1 MTTARHATVGRMN
14 IDGPKELGR
23 AVVAAIVTLIVGLIL
38 KAMGAG
44 KWFVAGASGAVGG
57 IAAVAVVA

>member
-1 MTTARHATVGRMN
+1 MD
-14 IDGPKELGR
+14 IDVPKELGR
-23 AVVAAIVTLIVGLIL
+23 AVIAAIVALIVGLIL

-44 KWFVAGASGAVGG
+44 KWLVAGASGAVGG

>member
-1 MTTARHATVGRMN
+1 MDIN
-14 IDGPKELGR
+14 GPKELGR
-23 AVVAAIVTLIVGLIL
+23 AVIAAIVALVVGLIL

-44 KWFVAGASGAVGG
+44 KWLVAGASGAVGG